1 MNERTVPPTLGQAVE
16 EYYAASPL
24 PQAKLQR
31 LMNRPRRQRFWI
43 LSGALATAA
52 ALFLLAFTLGY
63 NGHVARS
70 NTTPGLIAVQI
81 HADWCARSPEV
92 APIFADLLTEYGNEP
107 ILFVTLDI
115 TDDVRRG
122 QAELLAESLGI
133 PQAFDQ
139 PFESGMIKLIDRR
152 NDTLLASITSR
163 DDSDEFELVL
173 AEFLQPG
180 P

>member
-43 LSGALATAA
+43 LSGALAAAA
-52 ALFLLAFTLGY
+52 ALFLMAFTLGY

-70 NTTPGLIAVQI
+70 NATPGLIAVQI

-92 APIFADLLTEYGNEP
+92 APIFTDLLTEYGNEP
-107 ILFVTLDI
+107 VLFVTL
-115 TDDVRRG
+115 V
-122 QAELLAESLGI
+122 
-133 PQAFDQ
+133 
-139 PFESGMIKLIDRR
+139 
-152 NDTLLASITSR
+152 
-163 DDSDEFELVL
+163 
-173 AEFLQPG
+173 G
-180 P
+180 PPVCSPRVA